1 MFKGYILYTHF
12 VCQNG
17 IKIIMDSHLIF
28 SILKIWQETLC
39 FIMLSTI
46 ESMGKVIHPKYYK
59 HLKKG
64 AHQSHLDKQK
74 MGWFLAN

>member
-1 MFKGYILYTHF
+1 
-12 VCQNG
+12 
-17 IKIIMDSHLIF
+17 MDSHLIF

-59 HLKKG
+59 HLKNG
-64 AHQSHLDKQK
+64 AHLGRQK
-74 MGWFLAN
+74 TGLVSGRLACTSSKIEILNKKRT